1 MYDTINLTELKRMA
15 DLAEAA
21 PPELFCMAWVFDET
35 GCGTAGCLVGTWVL
49 NTPHDRLARGGAGL
63 ILDDKLIPG
72 SVATAIRF
80 GITIGVAKFLFFKHG
95 YRSLRTYSGAAVSL
109 TQSQA
114 IARLRKY
121 IRYVERKRALWQD
134 ESDLAAM
141 SRRDR
146 WARMM
151 QPRQSTTV
159 EEFRCSSLES
169 ETRRST

>member
-21 PPELFCMAWVFDET
+21 PPELFRMDCLFEVND
-35 GCGTAGCLVGTWVL
+35 CGTAGCLIGTWIL
-49 NTPHDRLARGGAGL
+49 HTPLDRLQRDNML
-63 ILDDKLIPG
+63 IRLDRKLLFASK
-72 SVATAIRF
+72 SVAIRF
-80 GITIGVAKFLFFKHG
+80 GIQQSVARFLFFRHT
-95 YRSLRTYSGAAVSL
+95 YQSYPSYSGAAVSL
-109 TQSQA
+109 TQPQA